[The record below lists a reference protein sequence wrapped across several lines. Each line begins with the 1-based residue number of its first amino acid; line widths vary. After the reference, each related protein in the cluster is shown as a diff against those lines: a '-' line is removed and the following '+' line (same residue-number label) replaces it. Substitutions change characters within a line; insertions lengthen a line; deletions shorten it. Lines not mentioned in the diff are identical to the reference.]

1 MSDEPVDRT
10 HGQTIAPEPGDEG
23 RSRRQLL
30 GAGIAVIG
38 TGLAA
43 AVAAPAAI
51 FLADPVR
58 HSPTS
63 GGKDFVAVGEREAFR
78 GGVPVKVDLYVD
90 RVDAWNRAV
99 HVKIGSAWVL
109 ERDGELVAFSSVCP
123 HLGCSIGF
131 DPAAEKFK
139 CPCHRSAFALDGA
152 REEGPSP
159 RGLDALQIKDEDGVV
174 SVMWQ
179 RYRQGVAAQESI
191 G

>member
-1 MSDEPVDRT
+1 MSDEPAERAHGRT
-10 HGQTIAPEPGDEG
+10 AEPTPSEEG
-23 RSRRQLL
+23 SSRRRLL
-30 GAGIAVIG
+30 GAGIAVLG

-51 FLADPVR
+51 FLVDPLR
-58 HSPTS
+58 NSPTS
-63 GGKDFVAVGEREAFR
+63 GGKDFVAVGDREVFK
-78 GGVPVKVDLYVD
+78 GGAPVKVDLFVD

-99 HVKIGSAWVL
+99 NVKIGSAWVL
-109 ERDGELVAFSSVCP
+109 ERDGALVAFSSVCP
-123 HLGCSIGF
+123 HLGCAIDY
-131 DPAAEKFK
+131 DPAVEKFK

-159 RGLDALQIKDEDGVV
+159 RGLDELQIKDEDGVV

-179 RYRQGVAAQESI
+179 RYRQGVAAQEPI